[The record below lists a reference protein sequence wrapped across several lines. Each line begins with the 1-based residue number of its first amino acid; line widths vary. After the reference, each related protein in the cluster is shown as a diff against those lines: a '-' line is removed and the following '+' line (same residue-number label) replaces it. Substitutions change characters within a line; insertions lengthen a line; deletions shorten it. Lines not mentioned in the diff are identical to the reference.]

1 MAEVHSITTAEG
13 NAPQRDRLQEAK
25 TPVIPLDIDGEIAVL
40 DSLRL
45 IRAVGDSLV
54 SIGTAYEE
62 VPPPPSTFLAL
73 GYLLI
78 DRIERCAGALG
89 VSSL

>member
-1 MAEVHSITTAEG
+1 MAEIHSITTDEENVPPRG
-13 NAPQRDRLQEAK
+13 RLEEAK
-25 TPVIPLDIDGEIAVL
+25 TPAIPLDIEGEIAVL
-40 DSLRL
+40 DSLSL

-62 VPPPPSTFLAL
+62 VAPSPSTFLAL

-89 VSSL
+89 VSS